1 MDIIT
6 LAKYKKTILLN
17 VWELY
22 EEANWLHEKDH
33 YARAYALGHLSF
45 EENAKITV
53 LDYLA
58 MEILADR
65 TTPES
70 VEEIFTSELFINH
83 NNKLRIAFLNLSGF
97 DYQETVE
104 MARKLNRLK
113 NKSLYAE
120 IYKSEMSKPSDIF
133 TKVISHSMIVLS
145 EYALETRVIE
155 LGGENIE
162 DVNRITAEMIENI
175 YEEMKSAFLDALPDE
190 PSLAKSQEGVI
201 DFLKLIIKNE
211 RMFNDFT
218 KSRLRHRGEV
228 NQLVLE

>member
-1 MDIIT
+1 
-6 LAKYKKTILLN
+6 
-17 VWELY
+17 
-22 EEANWLHEKDH
+22 
-33 YARAYALGHLSF
+33 
-45 EENAKITV
+45 
-53 LDYLA
+53 
-58 MEILADR
+58 MEIFADR